1 MQVTRCLALFTV
13 AIAAAQQSALLDGI
27 RAYDRGD
34 YAAAERSL
42 TLAVSDARGRAF
54 LALVQAA
61 TGRCEQALTGLAQ
74 GAEATDG
81 TVRRLSSLGQV
92 RCLAALNRLDDASA
106 AVNRLKSENPSDAD
120 VLYESARIHMRAW
133 NETLQQL
140 YKSNAA
146 SYRVNQISA
155 EIFETRGQFE
165 QAATEYRKA
174 IAKNP
179 NALNLHFRLGRAL
192 LLRDPSPENLQ
203 LAMTEFEE
211 EIRRNPA
218 DAVAHY
224 QVGQVLVAQNKP
236 AAAAPRFARSIE
248 LKPDFPEALIALA
261 RIHLNAK
268 RASEAIALLQRAVH
282 LAPKSE
288 AIHYSLMQAYRDA
301 GRMDEAR
308 REKATLDEIQ
318 KTPDGEFSE
327 FLKKLGEKPD
337 KR

>member
-1 MQVTRCLALFTV
+1 MQAIRCLALFTV
-13 AIAAAQQSALLDGI
+13 ALATAQQSALLDGI
-27 RAYDRGD
+27 RAYEHGD

-42 TLAVSDARGRAF
+42 TNAVGDARGRAF

-61 TGRCEQALTGLAQ
+61 TGRCEQAMTGF
-74 GAEATDG
+74 AEAASVTDAS
-81 TVRRLSSLGQV
+81 VRRLAAIGQV

-106 AVNRLKSENPSDAD
+106 AVNHLKLEYPNDAD

-133 NETLQQL
+133 NDTLQQL

-179 NALNLHFRLGRAL
+179 DALNLHFRLGRAL
-192 LLRDPSPENLQ
+192 LLRDPSPDNLQ
-203 LAMTEFEE
+203 LAITEFEE

-224 QVGQVLVAQNKP
+224 QVGQVLVAQNKS
-236 AAAAPRFARSIE
+236 AAAAPRFSRSIRV
-248 LKPDFPEALIALA
+248 EA
-261 RIHLNAK
+261 
-268 RASEAIALLQRAVH
+268 
-282 LAPKSE
+282 
-288 AIHYSLMQAYRDA
+288 
-301 GRMDEAR
+301 
-308 REKATLDEIQ
+308 
-318 KTPDGEFSE
+318 
-327 FLKKLGEKPD
+327 
-337 KR
+337 